1 MPTIFLDIISKNLIL
16 LRSPWPLLQTPFVT
30 TGCSPHTSIL
40 LFTNTHNKRTRKKKK
55 KKPPP
60 PPQNFRDPHYCSP
73 PPPQNTNIPRKPF
86 TQKAYTERERQR
98 EAINA
103 KIWHLLSS
111 RKSKVI
117 IIVVGLQERLFSE
130 F

>member
-1 MPTIFLDIISKNLIL
+1 MAPSSNPFCHNRVFSPYLNYIVHKHTQQKN
-16 LRSPWPLLQTPFVT
+16 PNP
-30 TGCSPHTSIL
+30 
-40 LFTNTHNKRTRKKKK
+40 KKKK
-55 KKPPP
+55 KKPP
-60 PPQNFRDPHYCSP
+60 PPQNFRDPHYYSP
-73 PPPQNTNIPRKPF
+73 PPLPQNTNIPRKPF

-111 RKSKVI
+111 RKSKVK